1 MKKFAAYM
9 VISLAISASVSVF
22 TKLSIPDSLLSTL
35 YSVAGIVFSV
45 GMCIAISPK
54 TEEVTNMKMKQSI
67 RQSYIKVRN
76 TFIIFFAIDT
86 ILFVLASIDL
96 LMKIHEFVSL
106 LCTIFILFSLAYF
119 VYNFIALQKLGC
131 DVEDQVLKEKMNE
144 K

>member
-1 MKKFAAYM
+1 MKKFAAYL
-9 VISLAISASVSVF
+9 VISLIISATVAVL
-22 TKLSIPDSLLSTL
+22 TKLSIPDGLLNTL

-54 TEEVTNMKMKQSI
+54 TEEVTNMKMKKSI

-76 TFIIFFAIDT
+76 AFIVFFVLDT
-86 ILFVLASIDL
+86 ILFILAGIDL
-96 LMKIHEFVSL
+96 LIAVREFIDL
-106 LCTIFILFSLAYF
+106 LCAIFILFSLVYF
-119 VYNFIALQKLGC
+119 VYNFIALQQLGC